1 MNLLPVKALLSALCF
16 APLLLWA
23 QVCVDTKDGQQLCLA
38 ETAKRI
44 ATLSP
49 GATELMFA
57 AGAGDKVV
65 AGVSYSDYPAAAL
78 KLPLVGNHTKIDVE
92 ALLALQPDLVITW
105 VTGNP
110 PAQMELL
117 HALGLPMFAIEPRSF
132 AEVSSTI
139 EQLSILAGTQEQ
151 GFAEAERFRAGIG
164 QISEQ
169 YRDAKPI
176 SVFYQVWET
185 PLMTINNEHL
195 IGKVLQ
201 LCGGTNVFADMP
213 RLVPRISTEVVLE
226 ADPQVIITASVD
238 GMADK
243 QLDHWK
249 RHAQLNAVMHNNL
262 FFVPASPI
270 SRPTPRLLEASRDI
284 CQKLDIAR
292 AR

>member
-1 MNLLPVKALLSALCF
+1 
-16 APLLLWA
+16 
-23 QVCVDTKDGQQLCLA
+23 
-38 ETAKRI
+38 
-44 ATLSP
+44 
-49 GATELMFA
+49 
-57 AGAGDKVV
+57 
-65 AGVSYSDYPAAAL
+65 
-78 KLPLVGNHTKIDVE
+78 NHTKIDIE

-110 PAQMELL
+110 PAQMEML
-117 HALGLPMFAIEPRSF
+117 HALGLPMFAIEPRTF

-139 EQLSILAGTQEQ
+139 EQLSILAGTQAQ
-151 GFAEAERFRAGIG
+151 GFAEAERFRQGIAA
-164 QISEQ
+164 ITEQ
-169 YRDAKPI
+169 YRDVKPI
-176 SVFYQVWET
+176 PVFYQVWET

-195 IGKVLQ
+195 IGKVLE

-238 GMADK
+238 GMVDK

-249 RHAQLNAVMHNNL
+249 KYANLSAVVKNNL

>member
-1 MNLLPVKALLSALCF
+1 MPQEQATKSLP
-16 APLLLWA
+16 
-23 QVCVDTKDGQQLCLA
+23 
-38 ETAKRI
+38 
-44 ATLSP
+44 
-49 GATELMFA
+49 
-57 AGAGDKVV
+57 
-65 AGVSYSDYPAAAL
+65 GVSHSDYPAAAL

-139 EQLSILAGTQEQ
+139 EQSLDFGRNTRARLCRSGA
-151 GFAEAERFRAGIG
+151 FRAGIA
-164 QISEQ
+164 QITEQ

-249 RHAQLNAVMHNNL
+249 RHANLSAVINNNL